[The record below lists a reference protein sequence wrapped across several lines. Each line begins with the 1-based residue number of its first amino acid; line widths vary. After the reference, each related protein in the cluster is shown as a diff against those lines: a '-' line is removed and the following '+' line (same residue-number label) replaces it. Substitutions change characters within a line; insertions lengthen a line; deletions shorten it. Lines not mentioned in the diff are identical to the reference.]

1 MVDDTAARAS
11 EITVKDVKTEP
22 VIQSESKINADK
34 YEKAPTEEINTDTKP
49 TNQQDVQKL

>member
-1 MVDDTAARAS
+1 MVDDTAVRAS